1 MGQTSQISQ
10 TALITFICGV
20 ISLVIQSFPEK
31 NQMFFTLFQHQQRQ
45 DLCPLKFNPIIIC
58 GVKLTQKHTGEIVGE
73 GFGDVFGKIV
83 AKLTGKTA
91 KKLATK
97 AAEKLVEKGAEKV
110 GEKTGQLVG
119 EKIYDKF
126 STKRAEFP
134 SEAPRAATEGRRGA
148 SRPATEDRPPE
159 IKGKEIGKMLA
170 AKPLPSVAASS
181 PPAAPDKNK
190 FQKINNVYADLL

>member
-1 MGQTSQISQ
+1 MEIERRERD
-10 TALITFICGV
+10 
-20 ISLVIQSFPEK
+20 P
-31 NQMFFTLFQHQQRQ
+31 
-45 DLCPLKFNPIIIC
+45 D
-58 GVKLTQKHTGEIVGE
+58 TGEIFGE

-126 STKRAEFP
+126 STKRPADGPGP
-134 SEAPRAATEGRRGA
+134 SEPMRAEAPQT
-148 SRPATEDRPPE
+148 
-159 IKGKEIGKMLA
+159 KGKEIGKMLA
-170 AKPLPSVAASS
+170 ASPLPSVAGEPT
-181 PPAAPDKNK
+181 PPAAPEKNK

>member
-1 MGQTSQISQ
+1 MEIERRERD
-10 TALITFICGV
+10 
-20 ISLVIQSFPEK
+20 P
-31 NQMFFTLFQHQQRQ
+31 
-45 DLCPLKFNPIIIC
+45 D
-58 GVKLTQKHTGEIVGE
+58 TGEIVGA

-119 EKIYDKF
+119 EKIYEKF
-126 STKRAEFP
+126 STKPSEAGPSEPMRAEFP
-134 SEAPRAATEGRRGA
+134 SEAPQT
-148 SRPATEDRPPE
+148 
-159 IKGKEIGKMLA
+159 KGKEIGKMLA
-170 AKPLPSVAASS
+170 AASKPT

>member
-1 MGQTSQISQ
+1 MEIERRERD
-10 TALITFICGV
+10 
-20 ISLVIQSFPEK
+20 P
-31 NQMFFTLFQHQQRQ
+31 
-45 DLCPLKFNPIIIC
+45 D
-58 GVKLTQKHTGEIVGE
+58 TGEIIGA

-126 STKRAEFP
+126 SAKRPTKASEESERTEFP
-134 SEAPRAATEGRRGA
+134 SEALQSGET
-148 SRPATEDRPPE
+148 
-159 IKGKEIGKMLA
+159 KGKEIGKLLA
-170 AKPLPSVAASS
+170 AASKPT
-181 PPAAPDKNK
+181 PPEKNK

>member
-1 MGQTSQISQ
+1 MEIERRERD
-10 TALITFICGV
+10 
-20 ISLVIQSFPEK
+20 P
-31 NQMFFTLFQHQQRQ
+31 
-45 DLCPLKFNPIIIC
+45 D
-58 GVKLTQKHTGEIVGE
+58 TGEMAPSEASLVGE

-97 AAEKLVEKGAEKV
+97 AAEKLVEKGAEKI

-126 STKRAEFP
+126 STKRPAEASERSERADGPGPSEPMRAEFP
-134 SEAPRAATEGRRGA
+134 SEAPQSGET
-148 SRPATEDRPPE
+148 
-159 IKGKEIGKMLA
+159 KGKEIGKMLA
-170 AKPLPSVAASS
+170 AASKPT
-181 PPAAPDKNK
+181 PPEKNK

>member
-1 MGQTSQISQ
+1 MEIERRERD
-10 TALITFICGV
+10 
-20 ISLVIQSFPEK
+20 P
-31 NQMFFTLFQHQQRQ
+31 
-45 DLCPLKFNPIIIC
+45 D
-58 GVKLTQKHTGEIVGE
+58 TGEIAPSEASLIGE

-126 STKRAEFP
+126 STKRPADGPGPSEPMRAEFP
-134 SEAPRAATEGRRGA
+134 SEAPQT
-148 SRPATEDRPPE
+148 
-159 IKGKEIGKMLA
+159 KGKEIGKMLA
-170 AKPLPSVAASS
+170 AASKPTP
-181 PPAAPDKNK
+181 PDKNK

>member
-1 MGQTSQISQ
+1 MEIERRERD
-10 TALITFICGV
+10 
-20 ISLVIQSFPEK
+20 P
-31 NQMFFTLFQHQQRQ
+31 
-45 DLCPLKFNPIIIC
+45 D
-58 GVKLTQKHTGEIVGE
+58 TGEIAPSEAGAFGSLVGA
-73 GFGDVFGKIV
+73 GFGDVFGKIA

-126 STKRAEFP
+126 STKRPADGPGPSEPMRAEFP
-134 SEAPRAATEGRRGA
+134 SEAPQT
-148 SRPATEDRPPE
+148 
-159 IKGKEIGKMLA
+159 KGKEIGKMLA
-170 AKPLPSVAASS
+170 AASKPT
-181 PPAAPDKNK
+181 PPEAKQPKNK

>member
-1 MGQTSQISQ
+1 MEIERRERD
-10 TALITFICGV
+10 
-20 ISLVIQSFPEK
+20 P
-31 NQMFFTLFQHQQRQ
+31 
-45 DLCPLKFNPIIIC
+45 D
-58 GVKLTQKHTGEIVGE
+58 TGEMAPSEAGAGAFGFGSLVGE
-73 GFGDVFGKIV
+73 GFGDVIGKIA

-97 AAEKLVEKGAEKV
+97 AAEKLVEKGAEKI

-126 STKRAEFP
+126 STKP
-134 SEAPRAATEGRRGA
+134 SEARDA
-148 SRPATEDRPPE
+148 SHPAEDRPPE

-170 AKPLPSVAASS
+170 ASS
-181 PPAAPDKNK
+181 PPAEASRPGSFAPEKNK

>member
-1 MGQTSQISQ
+1 MEIERRERD
-10 TALITFICGV
+10 
-20 ISLVIQSFPEK
+20 P
-31 NQMFFTLFQHQQRQ
+31 
-45 DLCPLKFNPIIIC
+45 D
-58 GVKLTQKHTGEIVGE
+58 TGEIFGE

-126 STKRAEFP
+126 STKRPADGPGP
-134 SEAPRAATEGRRGA
+134 SEPMRAEAPQT
-148 SRPATEDRPPE
+148 
-159 IKGKEIGKMLA
+159 KGKEIGKMLA
-170 AKPLPSVAASS
+170 AASKPTP
-181 PPAAPDKNK
+181 PDKNK
-190 FQKINNVYADLL
+190 FLKINNVYADLL

>member
-1 MGQTSQISQ
+1 MEIERRERDPDTGEMTPSE
-10 TALITFICGV
+10 A
-20 ISLVIQSFPEK
+20 SLV
-31 NQMFFTLFQHQQRQ
+31 
-45 DLCPLKFNPIIIC
+45 
-58 GVKLTQKHTGEIVGE
+58 GA

-134 SEAPRAATEGRRGA
+134 GPGPSEPMRAEFPSEAPQSGET
-148 SRPATEDRPPE
+148 
-159 IKGKEIGKMLA
+159 KGKEIGKLLA
-170 AKPLPSVAASS
+170 AASKQASLS
-181 PPAAPDKNK
+181 PPAEKNK

>member
-1 MGQTSQISQ
+1 MEIERRERD
-10 TALITFICGV
+10 
-20 ISLVIQSFPEK
+20 P
-31 NQMFFTLFQHQQRQ
+31 
-45 DLCPLKFNPIIIC
+45 D
-58 GVKLTQKHTGEIVGE
+58 TGEIVGA

-126 STKRAEFP
+126 STKRPAEAGPSEPMRAEFP
-134 SEAPRAATEGRRGA
+134 SEAPQT
-148 SRPATEDRPPE
+148 
-159 IKGKEIGKMLA
+159 KGKEIGKMLA
-170 AKPLPSVAASS
+170 AASKPT
-181 PPAAPDKNK
+181 PPEKNK

>member
-1 MGQTSQISQ
+1 MEIERRERD
-10 TALITFICGV
+10 
-20 ISLVIQSFPEK
+20 P
-31 NQMFFTLFQHQQRQ
+31 
-45 DLCPLKFNPIIIC
+45 D
-58 GVKLTQKHTGEIVGE
+58 TGEIIGA

-119 EKIYDKF
+119 EKIYEKF
-126 STKRAEFP
+126 STKPAEGP
-134 SEAPRAATEGRRGA
+134 ASEAPRA
-148 SRPATEDRPPE
+148 ATEDRPPE

-170 AKPLPSVAASS
+170 ASS
-181 PPAAPDKNK
+181 PPATPEKNK

>member
-1 MGQTSQISQ
+1 MEIERRERD
-10 TALITFICGV
+10 
-20 ISLVIQSFPEK
+20 P
-31 NQMFFTLFQHQQRQ
+31 
-45 DLCPLKFNPIIIC
+45 D
-58 GVKLTQKHTGEIVGE
+58 TGEIAPSEASLIGA

-119 EKIYDKF
+119 EKIYEKF
-126 STKRAEFP
+126 STKRAEAEGPSERAEFP
-134 SEAPRAATEGRRGA
+134 SEASERSERANA
-148 SRPATEDRPPE
+148 SRPPE
-159 IKGKEIGKMLA
+159 TKGKEIGKLLA
-170 AKPLPSVAASS
+170 AASKQAS
-181 PPAAPDKNK
+181 PEKNK

>member
-1 MGQTSQISQ
+1 MEIERRERD
-10 TALITFICGV
+10 
-20 ISLVIQSFPEK
+20 P
-31 NQMFFTLFQHQQRQ
+31 
-45 DLCPLKFNPIIIC
+45 D
-58 GVKLTQKHTGEIVGE
+58 TGEIAPSEASLIGE

-126 STKRAEFP
+126 STKPSEARDAKRPAEAGPSEPMRAEFP
-134 SEAPRAATEGRRGA
+134 SEAPQT
-148 SRPATEDRPPE
+148 
-159 IKGKEIGKMLA
+159 KGKEIGKMLA
-170 AKPLPSVAASS
+170 ASPLPSVAAASKPT
-181 PPAAPDKNK
+181 PPEAKQPKKK

>member
-1 MGQTSQISQ
+1 MTKI
-10 TALITFICGV
+10 A
-20 ISLVIQSFPEK
+20 
-31 NQMFFTLFQHQQRQ
+31 
-45 DLCPLKFNPIIIC
+45 D
-58 GVKLTQKHTGEIVGE
+58 TGEIAPSEASLIGE

-126 STKRAEFP
+126 STKRPTKASEESERTEFP
-134 SEAPRAATEGRRGA
+134 SEALQT
-148 SRPATEDRPPE
+148 
-159 IKGKEIGKMLA
+159 KGKEIGKMLA
-170 AKPLPSVAASS
+170 AASKPT
-181 PPAAPDKNK
+181 PPEAKQPKNK

>member
-1 MGQTSQISQ
+1 MEIERRERD
-10 TALITFICGV
+10 
-20 ISLVIQSFPEK
+20 P
-31 NQMFFTLFQHQQRQ
+31 
-45 DLCPLKFNPIIIC
+45 D
-58 GVKLTQKHTGEIVGE
+58 TGEIAPSEASLIGE

-126 STKRAEFP
+126 STKRPAEAGPSEPMRAEFP
-134 SEAPRAATEGRRGA
+134 SEAPQT
-148 SRPATEDRPPE
+148 
-159 IKGKEIGKMLA
+159 KGKEIGKMLA
-170 AKPLPSVAASS
+170 AASKPT
-181 PPAAPDKNK
+181 PPEAKQPKNK
-190 FQKINNVYADLL
+190 FLKINNVYADLL

>member
-1 MGQTSQISQ
+1 MEIERRERDS
-10 TALITFICGV
+10 
-20 ISLVIQSFPEK
+20 
-31 NQMFFTLFQHQQRQ
+31 
-45 DLCPLKFNPIIIC
+45 D
-58 GVKLTQKHTGEIVGE
+58 TGEIFGE

-97 AAEKLVEKGAEKV
+97 AAEKLVEKGAEKI

-126 STKRAEFP
+126 STKP
-134 SEAPRAATEGRRGA
+134 SEAEGPGRSAATE
-148 SRPATEDRPPE
+148 ATEHRPPGE
-159 IKGKEIGKMLA
+159 ARDAVRPETKGKEIGEML
-170 AKPLPSVAASS
+170 KTVSS
-181 PPAAPDKNK
+181 PPAEKNK

>member
-1 MGQTSQISQ
+1 MEIERRERD
-10 TALITFICGV
+10 
-20 ISLVIQSFPEK
+20 P
-31 NQMFFTLFQHQQRQ
+31 
-45 DLCPLKFNPIIIC
+45 D
-58 GVKLTQKHTGEIVGE
+58 TGEIIGA

-126 STKRAEFP
+126 STKRPADGPGPSEPMRAEFP
-134 SEAPRAATEGRRGA
+134 SEAPQSVET
-148 SRPATEDRPPE
+148 
-159 IKGKEIGKMLA
+159 KGKEIGKMLA
-170 AKPLPSVAASS
+170 AASKQVSLS
-181 PPAAPDKNK
+181 PAEKNK
-190 FQKINNVYADLL
+190 FLKINNVYADLL